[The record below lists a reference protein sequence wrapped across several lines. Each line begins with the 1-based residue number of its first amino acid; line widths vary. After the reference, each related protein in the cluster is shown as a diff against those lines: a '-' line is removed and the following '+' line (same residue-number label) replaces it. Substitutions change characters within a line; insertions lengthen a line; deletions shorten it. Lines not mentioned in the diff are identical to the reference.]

1 MPSRFAA
8 KFETVAMP
16 MMETQF
22 GVEVTYWVGYR
33 SSETFTAIGSD
44 REYES
49 IELESGLPVKIVS
62 RDWLIPAASIV
73 IDGEVVTPKA
83 GHRIH
88 EEGEEYEVV
97 PIAGRPA
104 VELQHGNYRYLLHSQ
119 RITT

>member
-1 MPSRFAA
+1 MPSRFSEQ
-8 KFETVAMP
+8 FETVAMP
-16 MMETQF
+16 MLETQF
-22 GVEVTYWVGYR
+22 GVEVTYWAGYR
-33 SSETFTAIGSD
+33 SSETFTALGSD

-62 RDWLIPAASIV
+62 RDWLIPAAMIV
-73 IDGEVVTPKA
+73 IDGVRVTPKA
-83 GHRIH
+83 GHRIM
-88 EEGEEYEVV
+88 EGDEEYEVV

>member
-1 MPSRFAA
+1 MPSRFSEQ
-8 KFETVAMP
+8 FETVAMP
-16 MMETQF
+16 MLETQF
-22 GVEVTYWVGYR
+22 GVEVTYWAGYR
-33 SSETFTAIGSD
+33 SSETFTALGSD

-49 IELESGLPVKIVS
+49 IELESGLPVKIVA

-73 IDGEVVTPKA
+73 IDGVQVTPKA
-83 GHRIH
+83 GHRIM
-88 EEGEEYEVV
+88 EGAEEYEVV

>member
-1 MPSRFAA
+1 
-8 KFETVAMP
+8 MP

-22 GVEVTYWVGYR
+22 GVEVTYWAGYR
-33 SSETFTAIGSD
+33 STSDTITAIGSD
-44 REYES
+44 KEYES
-49 IELESGLPVKIVS
+49 IELESGLPVKLVA

-83 GHRIH
+83 GHRII
-88 EEGEEYEVV
+88 EGDEEYEVV